1 MSKEEP
7 EQYVEEEIVSI
18 NQKTGKLERKLIRKP
33 LWEIDESIE
42 YGD

>member
-18 NQKTGKLERKLIRKP
+18 NQKTGKLERKIIRKP
-33 LWEIDESIE
+33 IYHDEIE
-42 YGD
+42 GLQLG